1 MKLNKSKIE
10 KLILEYNTAKINLQE
25 EDGTSYV
32 VSLQDVTEKVII
44 EEAITQSEKRFKA
57 LVQHG
62 ADLTAIV
69 SPDGTYL
76 YVSPNY
82 PTILGLSEEELIG
95 KNAFDFF
102 HPEDLDKIKT
112 EFSKLSTEKRIK
124 SSVYRFKNKFTGWS
138 WIQSTGTNLLNDDTV
153 RGIVIN
159 SIEVT
164 DLIEAQQALNKS
176 NERFEM
182 IMRAGS
188 ESIWDYDIK
197 QDEIFLSNGFYEN
210 FGIIS
215 KNPKQNNN
223 LINSL
228 IHPKDKM
235 RMIRSFRKTLK
246 DVSKNE
252 WTLNYRLLKSS
263 GDYAYIVDKAV
274 ILRDENGIAFRVV
287 GAIKDITSEYFYQ
300 ELEKIEKEIMEFSMS
315 NQVKLKEVLELYSKK
330 LEVLFPDMLAS
341 ILEVKKGKLKNLA
354 SPSLPKDYIRII
366 NGIEIGE
373 NEGSCGTAAFLK
385 QRVIVSDIETDI
397 RWAKYKELAITYGF
411 KACWSQPIFNKDNEV
426 VATFANYYKTIR
438 MPSKYEE
445 QAFERSQRLL
455 SIIIEKFEYLK
466 DIKKSNERYEL
477 INKASRD
484 AIYEWDIQNDIFYWS
499 DSFKTI
505 FGHNFKNDSFSLQ
518 NWVDLMHPD
527 DDEKFKNLWDS
538 FLFDPNHN
546 FWVKEFRFKKAD
558 ETFAYVEENGHIIR
572 DKTGMPI
579 RMVGVLRDISQVKLM
594 AIQKELLSD
603 ISKFFKDDKKLKDIL
618 SAVLKHLITI
628 DNFSIAEIWLTNSNK
643 KELNLVSKYAKAN
656 QANGFYSKENLKL
669 KVKID
674 EGLPGKTFQS
684 KKVQVWDEIK
694 KTKTFVRKEAAK
706 NTNLTSAIGLPI
718 YHNSKV
724 IGVLILMSDLS
735 AFRVENN
742 IEKFTEL
749 QNYLGAEIKRK
760 QKEEEMFL
768 LFESAP
774 EIMAIASPSGYFTKV
789 NPALCKLLGRSEEEI
804 THVSFETFIHPNDI
818 INTQAEYEETITG
831 ERRASNFINRYQ
843 TKSGNYRWI
852 SWSSSEVF
860 DDEGNV
866 FAYGRDVTELIELQ
880 HLLENA
886 SKLAKVGGWE
896 IDVINQKLHW
906 SPMTKLIA
914 EVEEDFQPEMESV
927 LQFYREDYREL
938 VSTSIFEAIKTGKS
952 FDIEAIIIT
961 QNKSQKWVRAI
972 GNAEF
977 GNGECIR
984 LFGSFQDISE
994 RKIAQLQLE
1003 RKNSYQLSVTKIIL
1017 ELMNSADIDI
1027 TLENIFNIMGKTVN
1041 VDRIYFFEIDENLI
1055 NGLMSCSQRVE
1066 WTNEGITTEIN
1077 NPLLQ
1082 NLVLEEYQ
1090 EYFLLLE
1097 KAEVISEITSKL
1109 PPSKLKTTMES
1120 QGVKSFLFFPM
1131 FVFNKFYGF
1140 LGFDD
1145 CTSERVWSNEEVS
1158 FLSNIT
1164 YHLSANIQSRLADLE
1179 QKNILKEKNNILE
1192 SIGDGFYALD
1202 ANWII
1207 TYWNKQAEVTL
1218 NKKREDVV
1226 GKNLWEVYED
1236 AKELKFHSE
1245 YHRAKETQQ
1254 SVTFD
1259 EYYPTSNLWFEVSA
1273 YPTKEGLSVYFKDVS
1288 IKKISEQ
1295 KIKETNERFEKVTE
1309 ATNDA
1314 IWDYNFEEK
1323 VLFWSKGFSTLF
1335 QYDLNNFEPTFDF
1348 LLSCIHPDD
1357 RNNFIEKI
1365 EQFLFDSSKNN
1376 WFEEYR
1382 FLKADGTYA
1391 YVMDRAI
1398 FIRNNQGRATRAIG
1412 AMTDIT
1418 YRKEYENSL
1427 TSLNKILKKQ
1437 ADDLAFSN
1445 KELEQFAY
1453 VASHDLQE
1461 PLRMVTNFLSQLEK
1475 KYKDQLDERAEMY
1488 IHYAVDGAKRM
1499 RQIILDILEFS
1510 RIGKIDESMDFID
1523 LEQIVNEV
1531 VLFQNEI
1538 IKEKNATILIDKL
1551 PVIFNHKTP
1560 LKQVFQNLI
1569 SNALKYAKAD
1579 ESPLIE
1585 IRAKELEN
1593 EWQFSV
1599 KDNGIGINGEY
1610 FDKIFEIF
1618 QRLHVRE
1625 DYSGTGIG
1633 LSIVKKILENMG
1645 GKIWVESNEGQGSIF
1660 SFIIPKNYSNE

>member
-1 MKLNKSKIE
+1 MTPNKKKIE
-10 KLILEYNTAKINLQE
+10 KLILEYNTTKMNLQE

-102 HPEDLDKIKT
+102 HPEDLDKTKA

-138 WIQSTGTNLLNDDTV
+138 WVQSTGTNLLHDDTV

-182 IMRAGS
+182 LMQAGS

-197 QDEIFLSNGFYEN
+197 KDEIFLGNGFYEN
-210 FGIIS
+210 FGIKS
-215 KNPKQNNN
+215 KGPKQNNN

-246 DVSKNE
+246 DISKNE
-252 WTLNYRLLKSS
+252 WTLNYRLLKSN

-274 ILRDENGIAFRVV
+274 ILRDEKGVAFRVV

-300 ELEKIEKEIMEFSMS
+300 ELEKIEKEVMEFSMS
-315 NQVKLKEVLELYSKK
+315 NQVKLKEVLNLYIKN
-330 LEVLFPDMLAS
+330 LETLFPDMLAS
-341 ILEVKKGKLKNLA
+341 ILEVKNNKLKNIA
-354 SPSLPKDYIRII
+354 SPSLPKGYIELI
-366 NGIEIGE
+366 NGTQIGD
-373 NEGSCGTAAFLK
+373 NVGSCGTSAFLK
-385 QRVIVSDIETDI
+385 ERVIVADIENDI
-397 RWAKYKELAITYGF
+397 RWSNYKDIAKKYSF
-411 KACWSQPIFNKDNEV
+411 KACWSQPILNKDNEV
-426 VATFANYYKTIR
+426 VATFANYYKTVRI
-438 MPSKYEE
+438 PSKFEE
-445 QAFERSQRLL
+445 QAFDRSQRLL
-455 SIIIEKFEYLK
+455 SILIEKYEYLK
-466 DIKKSNERYEL
+466 NIKKSNERYEL

-484 AIYEWDIQNDIFYWS
+484 AIYEWDIQNDVFYWS

-505 FGHNFKNDSFSLQ
+505 FGHDFKNKIFSLQ
-518 NWVDLMHPD
+518 NWINLMHPED
-527 DDEKFKNLWDS
+527 DAKFKNTWS
-538 FLFDPNHN
+538 VFLQDPKYN

-558 ETFAYVEENGHIIR
+558 ETYTYVEENGHIIR
-572 DKTGMPI
+572 DKTGVPI

-603 ISKFFKDDKKLKDIL
+603 ISKFFKDDKSLKDIL
-618 SAVLKHLITI
+618 SDVLKHLTTI

-643 KELNLVSKYAKAN
+643 KELNLVAKYAKAK
-656 QANGFYSKENLKL
+656 QANGFYNKANLKL
-669 KVKID
+669 KVKIN

-694 KTKTFVRKEAAK
+694 KTKAFIRKEAAK

-718 YHNSKV
+718 YHNNKV
-724 IGVLILMSDLS
+724 IGVLVLMSELS
-735 AFRVENN
+735 AFKVESN

-774 EIMAIASPSGYFTKV
+774 EIMAIASPNGYFTKV
-789 NPALCKLLGRSEEEI
+789 NPALCKLLGRSEDEI
-804 THVSFETFIHPNDI
+804 TYMPFETFIHPNDI
-818 INTQAEYEETITG
+818 IDTQIEYEETITA
-831 ERRASNFINRYQ
+831 ERRATNFINRYQ

-852 SWSSSEVF
+852 SWSSSDIF
-860 DDEGNV
+860 DEEGNV

-880 HLLENA
+880 NLLENA

-961 QNKSQKWVRAI
+961 QNKNQKWVRAI
-972 GNAEF
+972 GNTEF
-977 GNGECIR
+977 VNEECVR

-1003 RKNSYQLSVTKIIL
+1003 QKNIYQLSITKIIL
-1017 ELMNSADIDI
+1017 ELMNSADIDT

-1041 VDRIYFFEIDENLI
+1041 VDRIYFFEIDKNLI

-1066 WTNEGITTEIN
+1066 WTNEGISTEIN

-1097 KAEVISEITSKL
+1097 KAEIISEITSKL

-1120 QGVKSFLFFPM
+1120 QNIKSFLLFPM

-1179 QKNILKEKNNILE
+1179 QKNILNEKNNILE
-1192 SIGDGFYALD
+1192 SIGDAFFAVD
-1202 ANWII
+1202 TNWIV
-1207 TYWNKQAEVTL
+1207 TYWNKQAEIIL
-1218 NKKREDVV
+1218 NKKREDIV
-1226 GKNLWEVYED
+1226 GKNLWEVYDD
-1236 AKELKFHSE
+1236 AKELKSYSE
-1245 YHRAKETQQ
+1245 YHKAMETLEMV
-1254 SVTFD
+1254 SFD
-1259 EYYPTSNLWFEVSA
+1259 EYYPAIGIWFEVSV

-1288 IKKISEQ
+1288 IKKIAEKQ
-1295 KIKETNERFEKVTE
+1295 IQETNERFEMVTE

-1314 IWDYNFEEK
+1314 IWDYNMENNK
-1323 VLFWSKGFSTLF
+1323 LFWGKGFTTLF
-1335 QYDLNNFEPTFDF
+1335 QYDMTSFEPTFKF
-1348 LLSCIHPDD
+1348 LLECIHPEDRPTILSKIQAFLTDD
-1357 RNNFIEKI
+1357 SR
-1365 EQFLFDSSKNN
+1365 SN

-1391 YVMDRAI
+1391 YVIDRAI
-1398 FIRNNQGRATRAIG
+1398 FLRNKEGKAIRAIG

-1418 YRKEYENSL
+1418 YRKEFEDSL
-1427 TSLNKILKKQ
+1427 TKLNSMLKKQ

-1445 KELEQFAY
+1445 KELEQFAF

-1488 IHYAVDGAKRM
+1488 INYAVDGAKRM

-1510 RIGKIDESMDFID
+1510 RIGKSDERMDFID

-1551 PVIFNHKTP
+1551 PIIFNHKTP
-1560 LKQVFQNLI
+1560 LKQIFQNLI

-1585 IRAKELEN
+1585 IKAKELEN

-1599 KDNGIGINGEY
+1599 KDNGIGISDEY

-1645 GKIWVESNEGQGSIF
+1645 GKIWVESQEGKGSTF
-1660 SFIIPKNYSNE
+1660 SFIIPKHNSNE

>member
-95 KNAFDFF
+95 KNAYDFF
-102 HPEDLDKIKT
+102 HPDDLDKIKT

-124 SSVYRFKNKFTGWS
+124 SSVYRFKNTFTGWS
-138 WIQSTGTNLLNDDTV
+138 WVQSTGTNLLNDDTV

-287 GAIKDITSEYFYQ
+287 GAIKDITSEYFYK
-300 ELEKIEKEIMEFSMS
+300 ELEKIEKEVMEFSMS

-603 ISKFFKDDKKLKDIL
+603 ISKFFKDDKSLKDIL
-618 SAVLKHLITI
+618 SAVLKHLTTI

-656 QANGFYSKENLKL
+656 QAKGFYSKENLKL

-706 NTNLTSAIGLPI
+706 NTNLISAIGLPI
-718 YHNSKV
+718 YHNNKV
-724 IGVLILMSDLS
+724 IGVLILMSEIS
-735 AFRVENN
+735 AKKIEGN

-774 EIMAIASPSGYFTKV
+774 EIMAIASPNGYFTKV
-789 NPALCKLLGRSEEEI
+789 NPALCKLLGRSEDEI
-804 THVSFETFIHPNDI
+804 TYMPFETFIHPNDI

-831 ERRASNFINRYQ
+831 ERRAANFINRYQ
-843 TKSGNYRWI
+843 TKLGNYRWI
-852 SWSSSEVF
+852 SWSSSDIF
-860 DDEGNV
+860 DEEGNV

-914 EVEEDFQPEMESV
+914 EVEEGFQPEMESV

-977 GNGECIR
+977 VNGKCIR

-994 RKIAQLQLE
+994 RKIAE
-1003 RKNSYQLSVTKIIL
+1003 
-1017 ELMNSADIDI
+1017 
-1027 TLENIFNIMGKTVN
+1027 LENQRIF
-1041 VDRIYFFEIDENLI
+1041 
-1055 NGLMSCSQRVE
+1055 
-1066 WTNEGITTEIN
+1066 
-1077 NPLLQ
+1077 
-1082 NLVLEEYQ
+1082 EE
-1090 EYFLLLE
+1090 
-1097 KAEVISEITSKL
+1097 
-1109 PPSKLKTTMES
+1109 
-1120 QGVKSFLFFPM
+1120 
-1131 FVFNKFYGF
+1131 
-1140 LGFDD
+1140 
-1145 CTSERVWSNEEVS
+1145 R
-1158 FLSNIT
+1158 
-1164 YHLSANIQSRLADLE
+1164 
-1179 QKNILKEKNNILE
+1179 NNILE

-1207 TYWNKQAEVTL
+1207 TYWNKQAEETL

-1245 YHRAKETQQ
+1245 YHKAMETQIMV
-1254 SVTFD
+1254 SFE
-1259 EYYPTSNLWFEVSA
+1259 EYHPVLGLWFEVSA

-1288 IKKISEQ
+1288 LKKIAEQ

>member
-1 MKLNKSKIE
+1 MKLNKSKNE

-366 NGIEIGE
+366 NGVEIGE

-603 ISKFFKDDKKLKDIL
+603 ISKFFKDDKSLKDIL
-618 SAVLKHLITI
+618 SAVLKHLTTI

-656 QANGFYSKENLKL
+656 QAKGFYSKENLKL

-706 NTNLTSAIGLPI
+706 NTNLISAIGLPI
-718 YHNSKV
+718 YHNNKV
-724 IGVLILMSDLS
+724 IGVLILMSEIS
-735 AFRVENN
+735 AKKIEGN

-774 EIMAIASPSGYFTKV
+774 EIMAIASPNGYFTKV
-789 NPALCKLLGRSEEEI
+789 NPALCKLLGRSEDEI
-804 THVSFETFIHPNDI
+804 TYMPFETFIHPNDI

-831 ERRASNFINRYQ
+831 ERRAANFINRYQ
-843 TKSGNYRWI
+843 TKLGNYRWI
-852 SWSSSEVF
+852 SWSSSDIF
-860 DDEGNV
+860 DEEGNV

-914 EVEEDFQPEMESV
+914 EVEEGFQPEMESV

-977 GNGECIR
+977 VNGKCIR

-994 RKIAQLQLE
+994 RKIAE
-1003 RKNSYQLSVTKIIL
+1003 
-1017 ELMNSADIDI
+1017 
-1027 TLENIFNIMGKTVN
+1027 LENQRIF
-1041 VDRIYFFEIDENLI
+1041 
-1055 NGLMSCSQRVE
+1055 
-1066 WTNEGITTEIN
+1066 
-1077 NPLLQ
+1077 
-1082 NLVLEEYQ
+1082 EE
-1090 EYFLLLE
+1090 
-1097 KAEVISEITSKL
+1097 
-1109 PPSKLKTTMES
+1109 
-1120 QGVKSFLFFPM
+1120 
-1131 FVFNKFYGF
+1131 
-1140 LGFDD
+1140 
-1145 CTSERVWSNEEVS
+1145 R
-1158 FLSNIT
+1158 
-1164 YHLSANIQSRLADLE
+1164 
-1179 QKNILKEKNNILE
+1179 NNILE

-1207 TYWNKQAEVTL
+1207 TYWNKQAEETL

-1245 YHRAKETQQ
+1245 YHKAMETQIMV
-1254 SVTFD
+1254 SFE
-1259 EYYPTSNLWFEVSA
+1259 EYHPVLGLWFEVSA

-1288 IKKISEQ
+1288 LKKIAEQ

>member
-1 MKLNKSKIE
+1 MKLNKSKNE

-603 ISKFFKDDKKLKDIL
+603 ISKFFKDDKSLKDIL
-618 SAVLKHLITI
+618 SAVLKHLTTI

-656 QANGFYSKENLKL
+656 QAKGFYSKENLKL

-706 NTNLTSAIGLPI
+706 NTNLISAIGLPI
-718 YHNSKV
+718 YHNNKV
-724 IGVLILMSDLS
+724 IGVLILMSEIS
-735 AFRVENN
+735 AKKIESNV
-742 IEKFTEL
+742 EKFTEL

-774 EIMAIASPSGYFTKV
+774 EIMAIASPNGYFTKV
-789 NPALCKLLGRSEEEI
+789 NPALCKLLGRSEDEI
-804 THVSFETFIHPNDI
+804 TYMPFETFIHPNDI

-831 ERRASNFINRYQ
+831 ERRAANFINRYQ
-843 TKSGNYRWI
+843 TKLGNYRWI
-852 SWSSSEVF
+852 SWSSSDIF
-860 DDEGNV
+860 DEEGNV

-914 EVEEDFQPEMESV
+914 EVEEGFQPEMESV

-961 QNKSQKWVRAI
+961 QNKNQKWVRAI

-977 GNGECIR
+977 VNGKCIR

-994 RKIAQLQLE
+994 RKIAE
-1003 RKNSYQLSVTKIIL
+1003 
-1017 ELMNSADIDI
+1017 
-1027 TLENIFNIMGKTVN
+1027 LENQRIF
-1041 VDRIYFFEIDENLI
+1041 
-1055 NGLMSCSQRVE
+1055 
-1066 WTNEGITTEIN
+1066 
-1077 NPLLQ
+1077 
-1082 NLVLEEYQ
+1082 EE
-1090 EYFLLLE
+1090 
-1097 KAEVISEITSKL
+1097 
-1109 PPSKLKTTMES
+1109 
-1120 QGVKSFLFFPM
+1120 
-1131 FVFNKFYGF
+1131 
-1140 LGFDD
+1140 
-1145 CTSERVWSNEEVS
+1145 R
-1158 FLSNIT
+1158 
-1164 YHLSANIQSRLADLE
+1164 
-1179 QKNILKEKNNILE
+1179 NNILE

-1207 TYWNKQAEVTL
+1207 TYWNKQAEETL

-1245 YHRAKETQQ
+1245 YHKAMETQIM
-1254 SVTFD
+1254 VYFE
-1259 EYYPTSNLWFEVSA
+1259 EYHPVLGLWFEVSA

-1288 IKKISEQ
+1288 LKKIAEQ